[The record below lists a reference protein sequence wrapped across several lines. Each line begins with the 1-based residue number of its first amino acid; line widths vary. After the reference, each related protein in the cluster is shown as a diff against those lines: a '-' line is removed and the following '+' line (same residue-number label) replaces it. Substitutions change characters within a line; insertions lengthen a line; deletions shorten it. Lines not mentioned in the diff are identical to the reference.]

1 MHFSHL
7 RGDGRAVF
15 HFADPNAQS
24 VFVTGSFA
32 DWRAPGVPLTRGQ
45 AGWEAVVE
53 VPHGELAYK
62 LIVDGRWLQDP
73 KNLDSVP
80 DGNGG
85 KNSILRRSEQRGS
98 SVHLRFVSPALGEE
112 RGYAVLLPP
121 EYFTSD
127 WRFPVL
133 YLLHGALDWE
143 RTWLERGELAGTLEA
158 LHREGLRA
166 PIVVMPNEAGDL
178 YRGDGRVSDYLARDL
193 VGHVDFEFRTLAQ
206 PRGRAIDGLSTGG
219 FTSLVVGAWRP
230 DVFGSVGSM
239 SGSYNGRA
247 FEAVRTSAPTMRAA
261 GQRLLLSCGHDEPH
275 FRDCRA
281 MFETLERLGLPS
293 RWVDAPGSHDWP
305 VWRAL
310 LGAHLRFHCEGF
322 AG

>member
-15 HFADPNAQS
+15 HFSDPNAQS
-24 VFVTGSFA
+24 VFVTGSFT

-45 AGWEAVVE
+45 AGWEAIVE
-53 VPHGELAYK
+53 VPHGEVSYK
-62 LIVDGRWLQDP
+62 LIVDGRWVQDP

-80 DGNGG
+80 DGTGG
-85 KNSILRRSEQRGS
+85 KNSILRRSEHRGS
-98 SVHLRFVSPALGEE
+98 SVHLRFASPALGEE
-112 RGYAVLLPP
+112 RGYALHLPP

-143 RTWLERGELAGTLEA
+143 RTWLERGELAATLEA

-166 PIVVMPNEAGDL
+166 PIVVMPNEAGAL

-193 VGHVDFEFRTLAQ
+193 VGHVDFEFRTLAE

-230 DVFGSVGSM
+230 DVFRAIGSM

-247 FEAVRTSAPTMRAA
+247 FEAVRASAPAMRAA

-281 MFETLERLGLPS
+281 MFEALERLGLSS
-293 RWVDAPGSHDWP
+293 RWVDAPGTHDWP

-310 LGAHLRFHCEGF
+310 LGAHLRFHCQGF